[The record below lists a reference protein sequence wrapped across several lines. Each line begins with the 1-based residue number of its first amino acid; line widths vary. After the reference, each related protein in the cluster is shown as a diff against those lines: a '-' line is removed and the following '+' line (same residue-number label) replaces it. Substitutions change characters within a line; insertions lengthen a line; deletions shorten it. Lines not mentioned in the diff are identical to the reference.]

1 MAYELEV
8 TVNVTRMGE
17 KSTKLFQKLFQGSLR
32 TWSTGRTRMNHKKIE
47 LRCITFIKFFLKRN
61 CPYMKNLYKVFL
73 INCLSLNLMIIKPI
87 ECEGVIN
94 EHELLKSLPSIDNE

>member
-1 MAYELEV
+1 ML
-8 TVNVTRMGE
+8 RGWE
-17 KSTKLFQKLFQGSLR
+17 KSQQSFFKSFFKAPFAPGQREGQER
-32 TWSTGRTRMNHKKIE
+32 TTNHKN
-47 LRCITFIKFFLKRN
+47 CMTFIKFFLKRN

>member
-17 KSTKLFQKLFQGSLR
+17 KSTKLFQGSLR
-32 TWSTGRTRMNHKKIE
+32 TWSTGRTRMNHKN
-47 LRCITFIKFFLKRN
+47 CMTFIKFFLKRN